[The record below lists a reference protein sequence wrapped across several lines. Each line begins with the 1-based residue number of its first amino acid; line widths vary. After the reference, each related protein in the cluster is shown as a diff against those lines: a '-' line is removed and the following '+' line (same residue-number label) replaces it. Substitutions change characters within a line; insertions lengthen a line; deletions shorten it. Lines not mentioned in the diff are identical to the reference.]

1 MAVSDFSVII
11 PARNEAAYLPLTL
24 RALEAQR
31 KPPAEVIVVDN
42 GSTDGTP
49 EVARAW
55 GARVLRCARPGVAHA
70 RQCGL
75 EAARS
80 TWVATTDADS
90 LPSPQWLARLDAAAP
105 GRAALY
111 GPMGFCGVA
120 PHWRWA
126 SRHAYSAFLHGCR
139 VVGRPNLAG
148 ANMAFSRQ
156 AALLAG
162 GYPAVEAY
170 EDVMLGQAL
179 ARLGPVAYV
188 PGALVQTS
196 ARRLERGALPF
207 AWQHLR
213 NITGH
218 TRGYFEAQHPE
229 MQHPETR
236 HPGPPR

>member
-1 MAVSDFSVII
+1 MPVSEFSVII

-31 KPPAEVIVVDN
+31 KAPAEVIVVDN
-42 GSTDGTP
+42 GSTDDT
-49 EVARAW
+49 VALARAW
-55 GARVLRCARPGVAHA
+55 GARVLHSARPGVAHA

-80 TWVATTDADS
+80 DWVATTDADS
-90 LPSPQWLARLDAAAP
+90 LPSPQWLELLDAATP
-105 GRAALY
+105 GRVGLY

-120 PHWRWA
+120 PHWSWA
-126 SRHAYSAFLHGCR
+126 SQGAYSAFLHACR
-139 VVGRPNLAG
+139 VVGKPNLAG
-148 ANMAFSRQ
+148 ANMAFSRR

-162 GYPAVEAY
+162 GYPDVEAY
-170 EDVMLGQAL
+170 EDVMLGQAI
-179 ARLGPVAYV
+179 AALGTVAYV

-196 ARRLERGALPF
+196 ARRMDRGALPF

-218 TRGYFEAQHPE
+218 TRGYFDQTDP
-229 MQHPETR
+229 QQKR
-236 HPGPPR
+236 

>member
-24 RALEAQR
+24 RALEAQH
-31 KPPAEVIVVDN
+31 KAPAEVIVVDN

-49 EVARAW
+49 DVARAW
-55 GARVLRCARPGVAHA
+55 GARVLRCTEPGVARA
-70 RQCGL
+70 RQWGL

-80 TWVATTDADS
+80 GWVATTDADS
-90 LPSPQWLARLDAAAP
+90 LPSPQWLQRLDAGTP
-105 GRAALY
+105 GRVALY

-120 PHWRWA
+120 PHW
-126 SRHAYSAFLHGCR
+126 SGLSQQAYGAFLHACR
-139 VVGRPNLAG
+139 VAGKPNLAG
-148 ANMAFSRQ
+148 ANMAYSRQ

-162 GYPAVEAY
+162 GYPHVEAY

-179 ARLGPVAYV
+179 ARLGAVAYV

-196 ARRLERGALPF
+196 ARRLDRGVLPF

-218 TRGYFEAQHPE
+218 TRGYFDA
-229 MQHPETR
+229 R
-236 HPGPPR
+236 HPDPPR

>member
-1 MAVSDFSVII
+1 MSAFSVII

-24 RALEAQR
+24 RALEAQHLA
-31 KPPAEVIVVDN
+31 PAEVIVVDN
-42 GSTDGTP
+42 GSTDDTP

-55 GARVLRCARPGVAHA
+55 GARVLRCARPGVAQA
-70 RQCGL
+70 RQSGL

-80 TWVATTDADS
+80 DWIATTDADS
-90 LPSPQWLARLDAAAP
+90 LPSPQWLSLLDAATP
-105 GRAALY
+105 GRVALY

-120 PHWRWA
+120 PQWAWA
-126 SRHAYSAFLHGCR
+126 SQQAYSAFLHGCR
-139 VVGRPNLAG
+139 VVGKPNLAG

-162 GYPAVEAY
+162 GYPEVEAY

-179 ARLGPVAYV
+179 AKLGPLAYV

-196 ARRLERGALPF
+196 ARRMDRGALPF
-207 AWQHLR
+207 AWQHLS

-218 TRGYFEAQHPE
+218 TRGYFDQKHPE
-229 MQHPETR
+229 QKR
-236 HPGPPR
+236 

>member
-42 GSTDGTP
+42 GSTDDTVG
-49 EVARAW
+49 VARAW
-55 GARVLRCARPGVAHA
+55 GARVLHCARPGVACA
-70 RQCGL
+70 RQWGL

-80 TWVATTDADS
+80 DWVATTDADS
-90 LPSPQWLARLDAAAP
+90 LPSPQWLQKLEAATP
-105 GRAALY
+105 GRVALY

-120 PHWRWA
+120 PYWSWL
-126 SRHAYSAFLHGCR
+126 SQQAYSGFLHACR
-139 VVGRPNLAG
+139 VAGKPNLAG
-148 ANMAFSRQ
+148 ANMAYSRQ

-162 GYPAVEAY
+162 GYPEVEAY
-170 EDVMLGQAL
+170 EDVMLGQAI
-179 ARLGPVAYV
+179 ARLGAVAYV

-218 TRGYFEAQHPE
+218 TRGYFETE
-229 MQHPETR
+229 